1 MPVRSC
7 ARVALV
13 AALVLAAA
21 GSGTGVA
28 TGADRGSA
36 ALRAEVEQLRRSV
49 AATADELGRGAAA
62 LEAAQARHAAL
73 VQRGVGASGRADAQA
88 QDVRLT
94 RSRVRTLARKA
105 YMGVAAPRLPL
116 LLTNDLGA
124 VADLAYLRQTTARAG
139 AAQGQA
145 LDTAQDL
152 RATAARQVSGAEVLR
167 RAALD
172 EQGALDAQLAALT
185 ARAGVLGVELQAA
198 ATRLQTR
205 LTAERLAAMTAAEQ
219 RRVAAAAQQAALLA
233 ARASAVGAVDPSSWG
248 PGLCLPPGPYA
259 AVNGFLPDQALC
271 PLVQAPG
278 QRLQT
283 AAARSFDALSAARAA
298 ATGRPLCVT
307 DSYRSYAGQ
316 VDVFRRKPSLA
327 ATPGRSQH
335 GWGLALDLCGG
346 AERFGT
352 EAHEW
357 LKANG
362 PSYGWIHPAWAQPGG
377 SRPEAWHWEYAGP
390 R

>member
-1 MPVRSC
+1 
-7 ARVALV
+7 VALV
-13 AALVLAAA
+13 GALVVA
-21 GSGTGVA
+21 GTTTGTGA
-28 TGADRGSA
+28 ASGADRGSA
-36 ALRAEVEQLRRSV
+36 SLRAEVEQLRRSV

-73 VQRGVGASGRADAQA
+73 VQRGVGASAGADAQA

-94 RSRVRTLARKA
+94 RSRVRTLARRA

-124 VADLAYLRQTTARAG
+124 VADLAYLRRTTALVG
-139 AAQGQA
+139 ASQGQA
-145 LDTAQDL
+145 LDTVEDAGADAAQ
-152 RATAARQVSGAEVLR
+152 AVSGAEALR
-167 RAALD
+167 RRALA
-172 EQGALDAQLAALT
+172 EQGALNAQLTALT
-185 ARAGVLGVELQAA
+185 GRADVLNSALQAA
-198 ATRLQTR
+198 AARLQDR
-205 LTAERLAAMTAAEQ
+205 LAAERLAAMTAAEQ
-219 RRVAAAAQQAALLA
+219 RRAAAAAAAQQAALIV
-233 ARASAVGAVDPSSWG
+233 ARASGIGAVDTSSWG
-248 PGLCLPPGPYA
+248 PGLCLPPSPYA

-283 AAARSFDALSAARAA
+283 AAARSFDALSAARRA
-298 ATGRPLCVT
+298 ATGQPLCVT

-346 AERFGT
+346 VEVFGT
-352 EAHEW
+352 EAHQW
-357 LKANG
+357 MWANG

>member
-1 MPVRSC
+1 
-7 ARVALV
+7 VALV
-13 AALVLAAA
+13 AALVVA
-21 GSGTGVA
+21 GTSAGTGVA

-36 ALRAEVEQLRRSV
+36 SLRAEVEQLRRSV

-73 VQRGVGASGRADAQA
+73 VQRGAAAGAGADARA

-124 VADLAYLRQTTARAG
+124 VADLAYLRRTTARAG
-139 AAQGQA
+139 ASQGQA
-145 LDTAQDL
+145 LDTAE
-152 RATAARQVSGAEVLR
+152 RAGATAAQQVSGAEVLR
-167 RAALD
+167 RATLD
-172 EQGALDAQLAALT
+172 EQGALDVQLAELT
-185 ARAGVLGVELQAA
+185 ERAGALDIELQAT

-219 RRVAAAAQQAALLA
+219 RHAAAAAQQAALLA
-233 ARASAVGAVDPSSWG
+233 VRASAVGAVDTSSWG

-283 AAARSFDALSAARAA
+283 AAARSFDALSAARRA
-298 ATGRPLCVT
+298 ATGQPLCVT

-346 AERFGT
+346 VERFGT
-352 EAHEW
+352 EAHQW
-357 LKANG
+357 MWANA
-362 PSYGWIHPAWAQPGG
+362 PSYGWIHPTWAQPGG